1 MNGQAYGM
9 NRDTGRAIDSKA
21 HLQQSITDILTTPK
35 GSRLMR
41 PEYGSDLLRMTDRP
55 VNAEF
60 KADVIAE
67 TAAALIRWESRI
79 KVDSVSVEITS
90 GRAVVSLDY
99 VDRRTGRRE
108 TLKGL
113 II

>member
-1 MNGQAYGM
+1 MTGQAYGM
-9 NRDTGRAIDSKA
+9 NRNTGRAIDSKA
-21 HLQQSITDILTTPK
+21 HLQQSISDILTTPK

-67 TAAALIRWESRI
+67 TAAALIRWEPRI
-79 KVDSVSVEITS
+79 KVDSVSVEIDA
-90 GRAVVSLDY
+90 GRVTISLDY

-108 TLKGL
+108 KLEGL
-113 II
+113 IL